1 MSPGAVEY
9 LLRGSGCAEHEH
21 AGEASAR
28 GGGRT
33 ADAVSYMVAG
43 AEKEPAGVWGG
54 EGLSMVGAQAGAAA
68 TEAEVRAVF
77 GRLEHPTQTNLRTGE
92 AVPLGSRPRNFDSR
106 DERVAQALAA
116 EPDATE
122 ERKAEIREKAQGKRK
137 PVAYYDLTFS
147 PVKSGSV
154 YWAGLLETGRDAEAA
169 NVVEAHRAAVA
180 AAMAYVEEQVAYV
193 RSGYHGKT
201 ASGQSVGVYEEARGL
216 VWIRWDHS
224 TSRAQQ
230 PQLHSHVT
238 VLNRAETVSDGVIRA
253 LASRGFKPIKQAAD
267 AIYTKV
273 FEERLVASN
282 GVAFA
287 TREDGRAREIV
298 GFSTQLLAKA
308 SSRNADVTTRREELI
323 QQFEQAHGRAPSP
336 VEHKQMDVAAWRE
349 TRQAKNYAVAPRQ
362 QVSNWAEPVRE
373 QLTAEVAAAD
383 AAGGR
388 LARDGHPEQQGYET
402 RDREQVLR
410 AALRTV
416 QRRYATWDV
425 GNLAMA
431 IRDEQVCTP
440 AVAGSPPDLAA
451 EVLAEG
457 DRYGVV
463 VLSVRDVGTVP
474 PELRRPDG
482 LSRFRMRNAEEYATT
497 AQLATEAAIVERARA
512 TGATALSGPELELA
526 SVELQAAG
534 LVEDQRDKVLQILS
548 SGRCG
553 DILIGAAG
561 AGKSRTVGA
570 LARVWEQQTGG
581 RVIGVATSNI
591 AARVLVDDGLNAIN
605 TRRFLH
611 RYGPDEHG
619 HVRERLRREDL
630 VVVDEAGMS
639 STEDLD
645 GISAIVAA
653 AGAKLLYTGDH
664 EQLTA
669 VGAGGMLELLV
680 RDAGAQVLTEIH
692 RFTHTWER
700 DASARLRVG
709 DPDVVA
715 VYDAHG
721 RIRGGTEQEMIQS
734 AVRGYLADV
743 LRRPPVVA
751 GRAVRGDGQG
761 AVGADPR
768 RAGQPPGGSRPR
780 CSPRPATATSS
791 PSET

>member
-54 EGLSMVGAQAGAAA
+54 EGLPMVGAQAGAAA

-362 QVSNWAEPVRE
+362 QVSNWAEP
-373 QLTAEVAAAD
+373 
-383 AAGGR
+383 
-388 LARDGHPEQQGYET
+388 
-402 RDREQVLR
+402 
-410 AALRTV
+410 
-416 QRRYATWDV
+416 
-425 GNLAMA
+425 
-431 IRDEQVCTP
+431 
-440 AVAGSPPDLAA
+440 
-451 EVLAEG
+451 
-457 DRYGVV
+457 
-463 VLSVRDVGTVP
+463 
-474 PELRRPDG
+474 
-482 LSRFRMRNAEEYATT
+482 
-497 AQLATEAAIVERARA
+497 RARA
-512 TGATALSGPELELA
+512 ADRG
-526 SVELQAAG
+526 
-534 LVEDQRDKVLQILS
+534 
-548 SGRCG
+548 
-553 DILIGAAG
+553 
-561 AGKSRTVGA
+561 
-570 LARVWEQQTGG
+570 GG
-581 RVIGVATSNI
+581 R
-591 AARVLVDDGLNAIN
+591 R
-605 TRRFLH
+605 
-611 RYGPDEHG
+611 
-619 HVRERLRREDL
+619 
-630 VVVDEAGMS
+630 
-639 STEDLD
+639 
-645 GISAIVAA
+645 
-653 AGAKLLYTGDH
+653 
-664 EQLTA
+664 
-669 VGAGGMLELLV
+669 
-680 RDAGAQVLTEIH
+680 
-692 RFTHTWER
+692 
-700 DASARLRVG
+700 
-709 DPDVVA
+709 
-715 VYDAHG
+715 
-721 RIRGGTEQEMIQS
+721 
-734 AVRGYLADV
+734 
-743 LRRPPVVA
+743 
-751 GRAVRGDGQG
+751 
-761 AVGADPR
+761 
-768 RAGQPPGGSRPR
+768 
-780 CSPRPATATSS
+780 
-791 PSET
+791 

>member
-1 MSPGAVEY
+1 M
-9 LLRGSGCAEHEH
+9 
-21 AGEASAR
+21 
-28 GGGRT
+28 
-33 ADAVSYMVAG
+33 
-43 AEKEPAGVWGG
+43 
-54 EGLSMVGAQAGAAA
+54 
-68 TEAEVRAVF
+68 
-77 GRLEHPTQTNLRTGE
+77 
-92 AVPLGSRPRNFDSR
+92 
-106 DERVAQALAA
+106 
-116 EPDATE
+116 
-122 ERKAEIREKAQGKRK
+122 
-137 PVAYYDLTFS
+137 AYYDLTFS

-169 NVVEAHRAAVA
+169 NVVAAHRAAVA

-282 GVAFA
+282 GVVFA
-287 TREDGRAREIV
+287 TREDGKAREIV

-451 EVLAEG
+451 EVLARGRPVRGRGAVGPRRRHRAARAAPPGRAQPLPDAQRRGVRHHRSAG
-457 DRYGVV
+457 DRSGHRRARPRHRRYRA
-463 VLSVRDVGTVP
+463 VRAGAGAGRGGAAG
-474 PELRRPDG
+474 RRAR
-482 LSRFRMRNAEEYATT
+482 SRTSATT
-497 AQLATEAAIVERARA
+497 
-512 TGATALSGPELELA
+512 
-526 SVELQAAG
+526 
-534 LVEDQRDKVLQILS
+534 VLQILS

-553 DILIGAAG
+553 DILIGPAG

-570 LARVWEQQTGG
+570 LARVWEQQIGG
-581 RVIGVATSNI
+581 RVLGVATSNI
-591 AARVLVDDGLNAIN
+591 AARVLVDDGLNAMN

-680 RDAGAQVLTEIH
+680 RDAGAAELTEIH
-692 RFTHTWER
+692 RFTHAWER
-700 DASARLRVG
+700 AASVRLRVG

-721 RIRGGTEQEMIQS
+721 RIRGGTEQEMI
-734 AVRGYLADV
+734 AVRGPRLP
-743 LRRPPVVA
+743 RRRPGRPPVAA

-768 RAGQPPGGSRPR
+768 RAGRRRAGLGRGARRDQRRQPRRRRRPDPGPPQRLHPAGPRRPPGHQPRDVRGDRPQPVDRHADRARPR
-780 CSPRPATATSS
+780 RDPGAPARRLRQAAHDAGLRGHLLRRAGPDGRHQPQPGRPGHHPGRGVRAGQPRHATPT
-791 PSET
+791 PST

>member
-77 GRLEHPTQTNLRTGE
+77 GRLEHPTQVDLRTGE

-308 SSRNADVTTRREELI
+308 SSRNADVTARREELI

-512 TGATALSGPELELA
+512 TGAAALSGPELELA

-534 LVEDQRDKVLQILS
+534 LVERPARQSAADPVVRARRRHPDRCGRGGEVPH
-548 SGRCG
+548 GRGAGPRVGAADRRPGHRCG
-553 DILIGAAG
+553 DLEHRRAG
-561 AGKSRTVGA
+561 AH
-570 LARVWEQQTGG
+570 
-581 RVIGVATSNI
+581 
-591 AARVLVDDGLNAIN
+591 
-605 TRRFLH
+605 RR
-611 RYGPDEHG
+611 RAQRAEHQAVPAP
-619 HVRERLRREDL
+619 VR
-630 VVVDEAGMS
+630 
-639 STEDLD
+639 
-645 GISAIVAA
+645 
-653 AGAKLLYTGDH
+653 
-664 EQLTA
+664 
-669 VGAGGMLELLV
+669 
-680 RDAGAQVLTEIH
+680 
-692 RFTHTWER
+692 
-700 DASARLRVG
+700 
-709 DPDVVA
+709 
-715 VYDAHG
+715 
-721 RIRGGTEQEMIQS
+721 
-734 AVRGYLADV
+734 
-743 LRRPPVVA
+743 
-751 GRAVRGDGQG
+751 
-761 AVGADPR
+761 PR
-768 RAGQPPGGSRPR
+768 RARAVCASGCGPRTWSWSTRPG
-780 CSPRPATATSS
+780 
-791 PSET
+791 

>member
-1 MSPGAVEY
+1 MA
-9 LLRGSGCAEHEH
+9 
-21 AGEASAR
+21 AGP
-28 GGGRT
+28 RT
-33 ADAVSYMVAG
+33 RSSYMLAG

-77 GRLEHPTQTNLRTGE
+77 GRLEHPTRIDLRTGE

-122 ERKAEIREKAQGKRK
+122 ERKAEIRQKAQGKRK

-238 VLNRAETVSDGVIRA
+238 VLNRAETNSDGVIRA

-287 TREDGRAREIV
+287 TREDGKAREIV

-308 SSRNADVTTRREELI
+308 SSRNADVTARREELI

-383 AAGGR
+383 AAGER

-451 EVLAEG
+451 EVLRRGRPVRGRGAVGPRRRHRAARAAPPGRAQPLPDAQRRGVRHHRSAG
-457 DRYGVV
+457 DRSGHRRARPRHRRCRAVRAGAGAGLGGAAGRRARRRPARQSAADPVV
-463 VLSVRDVGTVP
+463 RA
-474 PELRRPDG
+474 LRRHPDRCG
-482 LSRFRMRNAEEYATT
+482 RGGEVPHGRGAGPRVGAADRRPGHRCGDLEHRCPRARRRR
-497 AQLATEAAIVERARA
+497 AQRDQHPPVPAPVRPRRARA
-512 TGATALSGPELELA
+512 
-526 SVELQAAG
+526 
-534 LVEDQRDKVLQILS
+534 
-548 SGRCG
+548 
-553 DILIGAAG
+553 
-561 AGKSRTVGA
+561 
-570 LARVWEQQTGG
+570 
-581 RVIGVATSNI
+581 
-591 AARVLVDDGLNAIN
+591 
-605 TRRFLH
+605 
-611 RYGPDEHG
+611 
-619 HVRERLRREDL
+619 
-630 VVVDEAGMS
+630 
-639 STEDLD
+639 
-645 GISAIVAA
+645 
-653 AGAKLLYTGDH
+653 
-664 EQLTA
+664 
-669 VGAGGMLELLV
+669 
-680 RDAGAQVLTEIH
+680 
-692 RFTHTWER
+692 
-700 DASARLRVG
+700 
-709 DPDVVA
+709 
-715 VYDAHG
+715 
-721 RIRGGTEQEMIQS
+721 
-734 AVRGYLADV
+734 
-743 LRRPPVVA
+743 
-751 GRAVRGDGQG
+751 RA
-761 AVGADPR
+761 
-768 RAGQPPGGSRPR
+768 
-780 CSPRPATATSS
+780 
-791 PSET
+791 